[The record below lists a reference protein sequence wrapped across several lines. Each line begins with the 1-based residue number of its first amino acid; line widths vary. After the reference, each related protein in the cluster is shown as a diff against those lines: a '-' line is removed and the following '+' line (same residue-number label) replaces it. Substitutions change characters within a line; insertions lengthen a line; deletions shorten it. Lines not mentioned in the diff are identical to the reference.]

1 MEGKQSIIDTL
12 NALLAGELTA
22 MDQYFIHSRMFADW
36 GLNSLYERIDHEMDD
51 EKQHANGLIRRILFL
66 EGVPLVGNRT
76 PLKVGSTVP
85 EMLQNDLDL
94 ELAVIES
101 VKEAIALCEREQDY
115 VSRDLLEGMLADT
128 EEDHT
133 FWLEQQLELIEKMG
147 LENYLQSQ
155 LG

>member
-36 GLNSLYERIDHEMDD
+36 GLHRLYERIDHEMDD
-51 EKQHANGLIRRILFL
+51 EKQHASGLIRRILFL
-66 EGVPLVGNRT
+66 EGVPQMGNRA

-85 EMLQNDLDL
+85 EMLRNDLDL

-101 VKEAIALCEREQDY
+101 VKEAIALCEQQQDY
-115 VSRDLLEGMLADT
+115 VSRELLEGMLADT

-147 LENYLQSQ
+147 LQNYQQSQ
-155 LG
+155 MG